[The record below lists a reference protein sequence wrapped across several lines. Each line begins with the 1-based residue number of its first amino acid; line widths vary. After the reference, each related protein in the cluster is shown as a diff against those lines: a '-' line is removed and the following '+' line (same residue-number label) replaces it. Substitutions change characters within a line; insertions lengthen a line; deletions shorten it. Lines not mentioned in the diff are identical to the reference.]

1 MIRFKAGKTEAVR
14 KSSLEDTPL
23 GVDREAL
30 WKAFEPFALPENAEN
45 AVVWRDGVKR
55 QRKRIA
61 KNLRRKYF
69 GGKPKVAARTTQ
81 VITDS
86 YAAKWNEIGY
96 ANYDIA
102 KKQGNYA
109 PWLWGDRRFLAS
121 TYGSARFRHLLLA
134 AVIERLQPKTVLE
147 VGCGNGI
154 NLLLLA
160 NRFPHISFAGVELTD
175 AGPGVFDALRSAGAL
190 PANLVDYAPLPA
202 RDPTAFQQ
210 VSIRQGTA
218 ERLEFADGSVDLVM
232 SILAL
237 EQMERIRR
245 TALQEMARVCSRW
258 TLMIEP
264 FREVNGYLWPR
275 FNILRQDYFQGR
287 VRDLPRFGL
296 HPMIVTDDFP
306 QEIHL
311 RACMALCGKAGSD
324 GALEPAA
331 LAAE

>member
-1 MIRFKAGKTEAVR
+1 MR

-23 GVDREAL
+23 DVDREAL
-30 WKAFEPFALPENAEN
+30 WKAFEPFALPESAEN
-45 AVVWRDGVKR
+45 ARAWHDGVRR

-69 GGKPKVAARTTQ
+69 GGQPKVLARTTQ
-81 VITDS
+81 VIKDS
-86 YAAKWNEIGY
+86 YAAKWSEIGY
-96 ANYDIA
+96 ANYDVA

-109 PWLWGDRRFLAS
+109 PWLWGDRRFMAS

-134 AVIERLQPKTVLE
+134 SLIETLQPKSVLE

-160 NRFPHISFAGVELTD
+160 NRFPDVRFTGVELTE

-190 PANLVDYAPLPA
+190 PANLVKYAPLPP

-210 VSIRQGTA
+210 MPILQGSA
-218 ERLEFADGSVDLVM
+218 ERLEFGDGSFDLVM

-237 EQMERIRR
+237 EQMERIRSA
-245 TALQEMARVCSRW
+245 ALLEMARVCSKW

-287 VRDLPRFGL
+287 IRDLPRFGL
-296 HPMIVTDDFP
+296 HPMLVTDDFP

-311 RACMALCGKAGSD
+311 RACMVLSSKGGSD
-324 GALEPAA
+324 REREPVA